1 MIVLYTLGFLAVVV
15 VIFIITARVEGVS
28 ERRYGYKFFTWGNL
42 ALTSIGYFIILYGG
56 KWFLEASTKGGD
68 ILNGQI
74 LVGIGVMLVSGIFLN
89 HIRNTGLVF
98 GVIVGVYQLLLYI
111 PLSVMSAFALFV
123 GVAWALETKP
133 VYNIN

>member
-1 MIVLYTLGFLAVVV
+1 MTVLYILGFIAVVV
-15 VIFIITARVEGVS
+15 IIFIVTAWVDGFS
-28 ERRYGYKFFTWGNL
+28 ERTYGYKFFTWGNL

-74 LVGIGVMLVSGIFLN
+74 LVLLGVMLVSGIFLN

-111 PLSVMSAFALFV
+111 PLSVISALALFV
-123 GVAWALETKP
+123 GVAWAMETKP